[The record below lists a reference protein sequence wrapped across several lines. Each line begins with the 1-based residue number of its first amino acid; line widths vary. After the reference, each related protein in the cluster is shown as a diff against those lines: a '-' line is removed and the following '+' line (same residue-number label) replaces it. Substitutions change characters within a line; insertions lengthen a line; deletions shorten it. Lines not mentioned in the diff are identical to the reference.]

1 MFNKAPENN
10 WEREDKL
17 IVTMELFLSIMI
29 VDSEKVYG
37 VQVIKKKKYGSLKK
51 CVKIRKKKRYTKY
64 IKKEGS
70 IKI

>member
-1 MFNKAPENN
+1 
-10 WEREDKL
+10 
-17 IVTMELFLSIMI
+17 MI

-37 VQVIKKKKYGSLKK
+37 VQVIKKKKWKYGSLKK

-70 IKI
+70 IKIWERK